1 MAQILI
7 ENNQGMYQCT
17 ICHLGF
23 KSEPGLQYHM
33 KKKHPLDLPSGLH
46 CFTCNKSFTN
56 RDIQLNHFKTVSH
69 QLECRRLKQEEEV
82 EMTKIEEELTY
93 RRQLLEMNNFKP
105 RPYKPREW
113 KREDTVLIPLQ
124 SREILQDPRRK
135 TLKRVSPSAPGTS
148 QKVQKISNLPDLA
161 EKHTVATT
169 ESPIDSKKNTLETEV
184 TLAEDNQVILH
195 ITESDDKLFP
205 EAEKEECNIVE
216 TRRVYINNEW
226 KITDTIGT
234 SDFDELISN
243 QPDIDWLSFITDN
256 NLF

>member
-56 RDIQLNHFKTVSH
+56 RDIQMNHFKTVSH
-69 QLECRRLKQEEEV
+69 QLECRKLKQEEEV
-82 EMTKIEEELTY
+82 EMTKIKEDLTY
-93 RRQLLEMNNFKP
+93 RRQLLEMNNFKA
-105 RPYKPREW
+105 RPYQPREW

-124 SREILQDPRRK
+124 SSEILQDPRRK
-135 TLKRVSPSAPGTS
+135 SMKRVSSSAPGTS
-148 QKVQKISNLPDLA
+148 QKIQKTQNMPVLA
-161 EKHTVATT
+161 EKHTIAST
-169 ESPIDSKKNTLETEV
+169 ESPIESKKITQDSEV
-184 TLAEDNQVILH
+184 SLTEDNEVILH
-195 ITESDDKLFP
+195 ITESEDKLFP
-205 EAEKEECNIVE
+205 EGNKEECNIVE

-243 QPDIDWLSFITDN
+243 QPDIDWLSFITEN